1 VRAQVEAHGLVDQPL
16 DHPYGYLRPVGD
28 APWVSLAFALD
39 WQKPPRQ
46 QQSATW
52 HYVQSDQW
60 RYDSEVTDYDVV
72 PEGAKW
78 ATGHA
83 MDLEAKAVRMGW
95 MPFFP
100 QFKESSLEV
109 AREAEAA
116 GATDAKAVATH
127 VAGRLKSKD
136 LELAVDDPDDPEN
149 WPRIWL
155 IWRGNAIMASAK
167 GHEFFLRHY
176 LGTHDNSGAEEN
188 AKDKVKRG

>member
-1 VRAQVEAHGLVDQPL
+1 MGAQVEAHGLVDQPL
-16 DHPYGYLRPVGD
+16 DHPYRYLRPVGD

-46 QQSATW
+46 
-52 HYVQSDQW
+52 
-60 RYDSEVTDYDVV
+60 
-72 PEGAKW
+72 
-78 ATGHA
+78 
-83 MDLEAKAVRMGW
+83 AKAVRMGW

-116 GATDAKAVATH
+116 EATDAKAVAAH

-155 IWRGNAIMASAK
+155 IRRGNAIMAGSK

-176 LGTHDNSGAEEN
+176 RGTHDNSVAEEN
-188 AKDKVKRG
+188 AKGKITRGSST